1 MRTGSFIKQIVW
13 CRPEGERNAQ
23 HFINYIVYIAIHRWI
38 NFSNKSL
45 SIFLYFYRK
54 SMVLKLSNSTNKNK
68 KSENQLKQSKMLTF
82 NSVGIQRKFSYL
94 KGVIAKNERGYWL
107 TAKNNR

>member
-1 MRTGSFIKQIVW
+1 
-13 CRPEGERNAQ
+13 
-23 HFINYIVYIAIHRWI
+23 
-38 NFSNKSL
+38 
-45 SIFLYFYRK
+45 
-54 SMVLKLSNSTNKNK
+54 MVLKLSNSTNKNK